1 MQSPSP
7 QLLRA
12 LRTSLSSAPGS
23 LKLRTSAPRSP
34 RALSSLNASPCAA
47 STFTS
52 AFPLPST
59 RRNNSS
65 AVRPTRM
72 IPRAHSHKPA
82 SHDRGPES
90 KEDTQTDFAALNVLG
105 NIPAPTTAIDACL
118 DSGFHLNSGVKVSG
132 GDALLLVGGEAF
144 SWRPWTAP
152 EGAGN
157 DRAAKA
163 AMINCKGQFELDEQ
177 AWGLLS
183 LVWPRPDMLI
193 LGLGAS
199 MYPLSPE
206 TKRHI
211 NSLGIRVEIQ
221 DTRNAAAQ
229 FNLLATERGVTEIAA
244 ALIPIGWKGRS

>member
-1 MQSPSP
+1 MHSPSP

-12 LRTSLSSAPGS
+12 MRSSLLSASGSGALRSAT
-23 LKLRTSAPRSP
+23 RFP
-34 RALSSLNASPCAA
+34 RALTPLNTV
-47 STFTS
+47 STQRS
-52 AFPLPST
+52 YST
-59 RRNNSS
+59 PI
-65 AVRPTRM
+65 RPTRM
-72 IPRAHSHKPA
+72 IPRSHTHKPT

-90 KEDTQTDFAALNVLG
+90 QEDTQTDFGALDVLG
-105 NIPAPTTAIDACL
+105 NTPIPSTAIDACL
-118 DSGFHLNSGVKVSG
+118 DSGFHLNSGVKITG

-144 SWRPWTAP
+144 SWRPWKAF
-152 EGAGN
+152 EGAGD

-163 AMINCKGQFELDEQ
+163 SMINAKGQFELDEQ

-183 LVWPRPDMLI
+183 VVWPRPDLLI
-193 LGLGAS
+193 LGLGGG

-229 FNLLATERGVTEIAA
+229 FNLLATERGVSEIAA

>member
-1 MQSPSP
+1 MHSPSP

-12 LRTSLSSAPGS
+12 LRTSLTSTRLVRPSPS
-23 LKLRTSAPRSP
+23 QHLRHAMT
-34 RALSSLNASPCAA
+34 SLNNTQLSIHGI
-47 STFTS
+47 
-52 AFPLPST
+52 PST
-59 RRNNSS
+59 SRHNSTS
-65 AVRPTRM
+65 DRPARM
-72 IPRAHSHKPA
+72 VSRAHAAKPT

-118 DSGFHLNSGVKVSG
+118 DSGFHLNSGVKITG

-144 SWRPWTAP
+144 AWRPWKAFEET
-152 EGAGN
+152 ETKTK
-157 DRAAKA
+157 DAKA
-163 AMINCKGQFELDEQ
+163 AMINAKGQFEVEEQ
-177 AWGLLS
+177 VWGLLS
-183 LVWPRPDMLI
+183 MVWPRPDMLI

-199 MYPLSPE
+199 MFPLSPE

-211 NSLGIRVEIQ
+211 NSLGIRVDIQ

-229 FNLLATERGVTEIAA
+229 FNLLATERGVNEIAA

>member
-1 MQSPSP
+1 MHSPSP

-12 LRTSLSSAPGS
+12 LRTSL
-23 LKLRTSAPRSP
+23 TSTPLVRPNPSQHLP
-34 RALSSLNASPCAA
+34 RALTSLNTTQPSIHGIPSISRHN
-47 STFTS
+47 STS
-52 AFPLPST
+52 
-59 RRNNSS
+59 
-65 AVRPTRM
+65 VRPARM
-72 IPRAHSHKPA
+72 VSRAHAAKPT

-118 DSGFHLNSGVKVSG
+118 DSGFHLNSGVKITG

-144 SWRPWTAP
+144 AWRPWKAFEEMETKTK
-152 EGAGN
+152 
-157 DRAAKA
+157 DAKA
-163 AMINCKGQFELDEQ
+163 AMINAKGQFEVDEQ
-177 AWGLLS
+177 VWGLLS
-183 LVWPRPDMLI
+183 MVWPRPDMLI

-199 MYPLSPE
+199 MFPLSPE

-211 NSLGIRVEIQ
+211 NSLGIRVDIQ

-229 FNLLATERGVTEIAA
+229 FNLLATERGVNEIAA